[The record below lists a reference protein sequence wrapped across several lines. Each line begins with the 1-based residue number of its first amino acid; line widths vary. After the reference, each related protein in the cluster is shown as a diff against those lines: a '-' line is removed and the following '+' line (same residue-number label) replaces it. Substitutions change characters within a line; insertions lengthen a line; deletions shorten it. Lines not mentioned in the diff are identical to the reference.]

1 MSLSEKKYKIT
12 GWHGEAQLLT
22 AKNLYERVLED
33 SKSDYNWIASAAELV
48 KVCNEPDFPKMYATN
63 IKIIILNCFANLEL
77 QQERCYNCR
86 RIDEEA
92 VYSCY
97 NSLSETDAAVIKVK
111 EKYLAAIIEG
121 ITRYSG
127 DEERFPIH
135 FGPAYKKTCEDWKK
149 AKFHEYVSETKIDF
163 NQLREKLNTD
173 FEKTIK
179 KAEENGTFDED
190 DKLDGEQLQWH
201 ISPSINLKELYS
213 FSNI

>member
-12 GWHGEAQLLT
+12 GWHGETQVLT
-22 AKNLYERVLED
+22 AKNFYERVLED
-33 SKSDYNWIASAAELV
+33 SKSDYNWLASAAELV
-48 KVCNEPDFPKMYATN
+48 RVCNEPDFPEIYATN

-77 QQERCYNCR
+77 QQEKCCNR
-86 RIDEEA
+86 RQTDKEA

-97 NSLSETDAAVIKVK
+97 NSLPETDAAVIKAK

-135 FGPAYKKTCEDWKK
+135 FGPAYKKTCENWKK
-149 AKFHEYVSETKIDF
+149 AKLNECVSEVKIDF
-163 NQLREKLNTD
+163 NQLRERLNAD

-179 KAEENGTFDED
+179 EAEKNGIFNED
-190 DKLDGEQLQWH
+190 DKLGGH
-201 ISPSINLKELYS
+201 ITSINLKELYS
-213 FSNI
+213 FM

>member
-12 GWHGEAQLLT
+12 GWHGDTQVLT

-33 SKSDYNWIASAAELV
+33 SKSDYNWLASAAELV
-48 KVCNEPDFPKMYATN
+48 RVCNEPDFPEIYATN

-77 QQERCYNCR
+77 QQEKCCNR
-86 RIDEEA
+86 RQTDKEA

-97 NSLSETDAAVIKVK
+97 NSLPETDAAVIKAK

-135 FGPAYKKTCEDWKK
+135 FGPAYKKTCENWKK
-149 AKFHEYVSETKIDF
+149 AKLNEYVSEVKIDF
-163 NQLREKLNTD
+163 NQLRERLNAD

-179 KAEENGTFDED
+179 EAEKNGIFNED
-190 DKLDGEQLQWH
+190 DKLGGH
-201 ISPSINLKELYS
+201 ITSINLKELYS
-213 FSNI
+213 FM

>member
-12 GWHGEAQLLT
+12 GWHGETQVLT

-33 SKSDYNWIASAAELV
+33 SKSDYNWLASAAELV
-48 KVCNEPDFPKMYATN
+48 RVCNEPDFPEIYATN

-77 QQERCYNCR
+77 QQEKCCNR
-86 RIDEEA
+86 RQTDKEA

-97 NSLSETDAAVIKVK
+97 NSLPEKDAAVIKAK

-135 FGPAYKKTCEDWKK
+135 FGPAYKKTCENWKK
-149 AKFHEYVSETKIDF
+149 AKLNEYVSEVKIDF
-163 NQLREKLNTD
+163 NQLRERLNAD

-179 KAEENGTFDED
+179 EAEKNGIFNED
-190 DKLDGEQLQWH
+190 DKLGGH
-201 ISPSINLKELYS
+201 ITSINLKELYS
-213 FSNI
+213 FM

>member
-12 GWHGEAQLLT
+12 GWHGDTQVLT

-33 SKSDYNWIASAAELV
+33 SKSDYNWIASAVELV
-48 KVCNEPDFPKMYATN
+48 RVCNEPDFPEIYATN

-77 QQERCYNCR
+77 QQEKCCNR
-86 RIDEEA
+86 RQMDKEA

-97 NSLSETDAAVIKVK
+97 NSLQETDAAVIKAK

-135 FGPAYKKTCEDWKK
+135 FGPAYKKTCENWKK
-149 AKFHEYVSETKIDF
+149 AKLNEYVSEVKIDF
-163 NQLREKLNTD
+163 NQLRERLNAD

-179 KAEENGTFDED
+179 EAEKNGIFNED
-190 DKLDGEQLQWH
+190 DKLGGH
-201 ISPSINLKELYS
+201 ITSINLKELYS
-213 FSNI
+213 FM

>member
-12 GWHGEAQLLT
+12 GWHGETQVLT

-33 SKSDYNWIASAAELV
+33 SKSDYNWLASAAELV
-48 KVCNEPDFPKMYATN
+48 RVCNEPDFPEIYATN

-77 QQERCYNCR
+77 QQEKCCNR
-86 RIDEEA
+86 RQTDKEA

-97 NSLSETDAAVIKVK
+97 NSLPETDAAVIKAK

-135 FGPAYKKTCEDWKK
+135 FGPAYKKTCENWKK
-149 AKFHEYVSETKIDF
+149 AKLNEYVSEVKIDF
-163 NQLREKLNTD
+163 NQLRERLNAD

-179 KAEENGTFDED
+179 EAEKNGIFDED
-190 DKLDGEQLQWH
+190 DNLGSH
-201 ISPSINLKELYS
+201 ISPINLKELYS
-213 FSNI
+213 FSDI

>member
-12 GWHGEAQLLT
+12 GWHGETQVLT
-22 AKNLYERVLED
+22 AKNLYERILED
-33 SKSDYNWIASAAELV
+33 SKTDYNWLASATELV
-48 KVCNEPDFPKMYATN
+48 KVCNEPDFTKMHATN

-77 QQERCYNCR
+77 QQERCYNR
-86 RIDEEA
+86 RLTDNEA

-97 NSLSETDAAVIKVK
+97 NSLPETDAAVIKAK

-127 DEERFPIH
+127 DEERFPIY
-135 FGPAYKKTCEDWKK
+135 FGPAYKETCEDWKK
-149 AKFHEYVSETKIDF
+149 AKLNEYASEAKIDF

-179 KAEENGTFDED
+179 EAEEKGIFDED
-190 DKLDGEQLQWH
+190 DKLGVH
-201 ISPSINLKELYS
+201 VSPINLKELYS
-213 FSNI
+213 FSNR

>member
-12 GWHGEAQLLT
+12 GWHGETQVLT

-33 SKSDYNWIASAAELV
+33 SKSDYNWLASAAELV
-48 KVCNEPDFPKMYATN
+48 RVCNEPDFPEIYATN

-77 QQERCYNCR
+77 QQEKCCNR
-86 RIDEEA
+86 RQTDKEA

-97 NSLSETDAAVIKVK
+97 NSLPETDAAVIKAK

-135 FGPAYKKTCEDWKK
+135 FGPAYKKTCENWKK
-149 AKFHEYVSETKIDF
+149 AKLNEYVSEVKIDF
-163 NQLREKLNTD
+163 NQLRERLNAD

-179 KAEENGTFDED
+179 EAEKNGIFNED
-190 DKLDGEQLQWH
+190 DKLGGH
-201 ISPSINLKELYS
+201 ITSINLKELYS
-213 FSNI
+213 FM

>member
-12 GWHGEAQLLT
+12 VWHGETQVLT

-33 SKSDYNWIASAAELV
+33 SKSDYNWLASAAELV
-48 KVCNEPDFPKMYATN
+48 RVCNEPDFPEIYATN

-77 QQERCYNCR
+77 QQEKCCNR
-86 RIDEEA
+86 RQTDKEA

-97 NSLSETDAAVIKVK
+97 NSLPETDAAVIKAK

-135 FGPAYKKTCEDWKK
+135 FGPAYKKTCENWKK
-149 AKFHEYVSETKIDF
+149 AKLNEYVSEVKIDF
-163 NQLREKLNTD
+163 NQLRERLNAD

-179 KAEENGTFDED
+179 EAEKNGIFNED
-190 DKLDGEQLQWH
+190 DKLGGH
-201 ISPSINLKELYS
+201 ITSINLKELYS
-213 FSNI
+213 FM

>member
-12 GWHGEAQLLT
+12 VWHGETQVLT

-33 SKSDYNWIASAAELV
+33 SKSDYNWLASAAEIV
-48 KVCNEPDFPKMYATN
+48 RVCNEPDFPEIYATN

-77 QQERCYNCR
+77 QQEKCCNR
-86 RIDEEA
+86 RQTDKEA

-97 NSLSETDAAVIKVK
+97 NSLPETDTAVIKAK

-135 FGPAYKKTCEDWKK
+135 FGPAYKKTCENWKK
-149 AKFHEYVSETKIDF
+149 AKLNEYVSEVKIDF
-163 NQLREKLNTD
+163 NQLRERLNAD

-179 KAEENGTFDED
+179 EAEKNGIFNEY
-190 DKLDGEQLQWH
+190 DKLGVH
-201 ISPSINLKELYS
+201 ITSINLKELYS
-213 FSNI
+213 FM

>member
-12 GWHGEAQLLT
+12 GWHGETQVLT

-33 SKSDYNWIASAAELV
+33 SKSDYNWLASAAELV
-48 KVCNEPDFPKMYATN
+48 RVCNEPDFPEIYATN

-77 QQERCYNCR
+77 QQERCYNRR

-97 NSLSETDAAVIKVK
+97 NSLPEKDAAVIKAK

-135 FGPAYKKTCEDWKK
+135 FGPAYKKTCENWKK
-149 AKFHEYVSETKIDF
+149 AKLNEYVSEVKIDF
-163 NQLREKLNTD
+163 NQLRERLNAD

-179 KAEENGTFDED
+179 EAEKNGIFNED
-190 DKLDGEQLQWH
+190 DKLGGH
-201 ISPSINLKELYS
+201 ITSINLKELYS
-213 FSNI
+213 FM

>member
-12 GWHGEAQLLT
+12 GWHGDTQVLT

-33 SKSDYNWIASAAELV
+33 SKSDYNWLASAAEIV
-48 KVCNEPDFPKMYATN
+48 RVCNEPDFPEIYATN

-77 QQERCYNCR
+77 QQEKCCNR
-86 RIDEEA
+86 RQTDKEA

-97 NSLSETDAAVIKVK
+97 NSLPETDTAVIKAK

-135 FGPAYKKTCEDWKK
+135 FGPAYKKTCENWKK
-149 AKFHEYVSETKIDF
+149 AKLNEYVSEVKIDF
-163 NQLREKLNTD
+163 NQLRERLNAD

-179 KAEENGTFDED
+179 EAEKNGIFNED
-190 DKLDGEQLQWH
+190 DKLGGH
-201 ISPSINLKELYS
+201 ITSINLKELYS
-213 FSNI
+213 FM

>member
-12 GWHGEAQLLT
+12 GWHGDTQVLT

-33 SKSDYNWIASAAELV
+33 SKSDYNWLASAAEIV
-48 KVCNEPDFPKMYATN
+48 RVCNEPDFPEIYATN

-77 QQERCYNCR
+77 QQEKCCNR
-86 RIDEEA
+86 RQTDKEA

-97 NSLSETDAAVIKVK
+97 NSLPETDAAVIKAK

-135 FGPAYKKTCEDWKK
+135 FGPAYKKTCENWKK
-149 AKFHEYVSETKIDF
+149 AKLNEYVSEVKIDF
-163 NQLREKLNTD
+163 NQLRERLNAD

-179 KAEENGTFDED
+179 EAEKNGIFNED
-190 DKLDGEQLQWH
+190 DKLGGH
-201 ISPSINLKELYS
+201 ITSINLKELYS
-213 FSNI
+213 FM

>member
-12 GWHGEAQLLT
+12 GWHGDTQVLT

-33 SKSDYNWIASAAELV
+33 SKSDYNWLASAAEIV
-48 KVCNEPDFPKMYATN
+48 RVCNEPDFPEIYATN

-77 QQERCYNCR
+77 QQEKCCNR
-86 RIDEEA
+86 RQTDKEA

-97 NSLSETDAAVIKVK
+97 NSLPETDAAVIKAK

-127 DEERFPIH
+127 DEERFPIYS
-135 FGPAYKKTCEDWKK
+135 GPAYKETCEDWKK
-149 AKFHEYVSETKIDF
+149 AKLNEYVSEVKIDF
-163 NQLREKLNTD
+163 NQLRERLNAD

-179 KAEENGTFDED
+179 EAEKNGIFNED
-190 DKLDGEQLQWH
+190 DKLGGH
-201 ISPSINLKELYS
+201 ITSINLKELYS
-213 FSNI
+213 FM